1 MAFKH
6 INGFQ
11 EKNKKTLTLVPNVT
25 YYSGGFILHSKN
37 ITFATNKT
45 INILFFC
52 LRYGSSQNLY
62 SIMYFQAEL
71 QAYHII
77 TYSHLN
83 ITNFSLKT

>member
-6 INGFQ
+6 IKGFRKDQ
-11 EKNKKTLTLVPNVT
+11 KITTVVPNMT
-25 YYSGGFILHSKN
+25 NYSGGFISHSKN

-52 LRYGSSQNLY
+52 LKYGSSQNLY
-62 SIMYFQAEL
+62 SIMYFQAQL